1 MNISKIHILLG
12 AGQVRSQSKRRSQ
25 KASKSL
31 KVLREYIACTETKL
45 TIKIIKNLH

>member
-12 AGQVRSQSKRRSQ
+12 AAQHVEGRGQ

-31 KVLREYIACTETKL
+31 KVLREYITCTEIKL
-45 TIKIIKNLH
+45 TIKIIKNWH